1 MRDSESPLHM
11 ACVQGHRSNFT
22 AGNPIFSSGFIDRGV
37 SLEADL
43 KGHSSIPNAAHILD
57 ASSNGGTPSVCSFL
71 FLKNFSSSI
80 DGSWADSDT
89 GLTAGTRRS
98 RFARVPCHGVSR
110 LQKPACCVWSCRRI
124 ILPRFS
130 SDDNFLLVRSCKML
144 LSCHCSI
151 IFDIIRLL

>member
-43 KGHSSIPNAAHILD
+43 KGHSSIRNAAHILD

-89 GLTAGTRRS
+89 GLMAGTRRS

-110 LQKPACCVWSCRRI
+110 LQKPACCVWSCRR
-124 ILPRFS
+124 
-130 SDDNFLLVRSCKML
+130 
-144 LSCHCSI
+144 SCHVSVPMTTFYWFEAVRCYYHVIAPLFST
-151 IFDIIRLL
+151 L